1 MADFYQFIEKI
12 YTSSYG
18 EIFKTKVYT
27 NKRGG
32 DQIGILKCTA
42 DMPDLEKHLTSSH
55 IENNTDYKE
64 GKL

>member
-1 MADFYQFIEKI
+1 MVKFLKLR
-12 YTSSYG
+12 YTQIKG
-18 EIFKTKVYT
+18 
-27 NKRGG
+27 GG